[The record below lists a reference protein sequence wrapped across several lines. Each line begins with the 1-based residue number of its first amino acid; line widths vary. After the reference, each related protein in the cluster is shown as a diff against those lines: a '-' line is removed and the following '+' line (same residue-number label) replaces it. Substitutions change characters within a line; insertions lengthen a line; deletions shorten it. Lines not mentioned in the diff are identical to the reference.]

1 MTRASPLLVRFPFS
15 FPFLFLIFCFLFSVL
30 YSSGASASIP
40 TAFVTDGSPA
50 ARMIE
55 QRVLLDRRLE
65 RASWQEARLIWVVGA
80 TPDPLQWRRLLG
92 RVRVGAGLVFVPG
105 AKLPDLS
112 PLGLGRGVAISS
124 RVTLIPSEAPRAD
137 RMITREV
144 VWASAPQVA
153 RRWRLGRAA
162 AFSVLV
168 TEQRKQA
175 GSLQPVVLTGQMGS
189 GRVALVTLQLTDPS
203 NRELILW
210 PYFNYLLHVLSS
222 RASGTTPNTFASWPA
237 SPVPGHRTLWTLL
250 TVLAVLW
257 LLTLGLFIRARRYSK
272 AHPEIL
278 EQFFVGAA
286 QGPQKKPGS
295 DAWRAVGFT
304 RPLAGFLTLTGTMF
318 LIFAPWYYLTNVII
332 PNEVQPFPQAKG
344 MWNFAWEAL
353 QMAWFLFDAGTF
365 VAFVKYFA
373 EYRIKDPAEAVRSAQ
388 FFVWWQIL
396 TGLFQVTM
404 AGIVAVVFLPHT
416 RYGYSSNF
424 VILVAL
430 AQYPGFFA
438 VVTFFFQAYQRFDY
452 NIALDLLADWV
463 LRFALQIPCVLL
475 MRQWG
480 IDHPEYGEAFG
491 AAVGIG
497 IGYYLSALLT
507 FLVGV
512 LLYRRLG
519 LRLLPLF
526 LAHFDGDT
534 ARRMLLYGV
543 KVLGGQWFYRSA
555 KTAERVV
562 ISVLLFNYTEW
573 LGIESQI
580 HYNLMFLF
588 PVAYRFFETA
598 MAALSESHGNGK
610 PRLTQYYVT
619 RFLQVGSLY
628 TAIGLSIL
636 WALGPTFIR
645 HAMDPQ
651 WARAADYLVLAAIIG
666 AFYAPAWI
674 SDMLQKGAGHPG
686 LFAVILAIEQVLR
699 IGLFLL
705 LIPRW
710 QFFGFYLAMLIT
722 IALKVVGAWIVNHRR
737 IIALRIFYWQMF
749 VAPALAGLFNF
760 LLLRLLAGALGWTG
774 RVEVMVLFFG
784 GALLSFFVCFF
795 FNGLAGG
802 FDRALAGELQQA
814 SGMTGLLRPL
824 TRLFYWSARAGWTL
838 SPLHDR
844 FPVTLHDEAMEEAR
858 ELEAGARN
866 AERGA
871 RNKEQG
877 TRDKEPG
884 TGIEGC

>member
-1 MTRASPLLVRFPFS
+1 
-15 FPFLFLIFCFLFSVL
+15 LFSVL
-30 YSSGASASIP
+30 YSSTAPAAIP
-40 TAFVTDGSPA
+40 TAIISDRSPA
-50 ARMIE
+50 ASELER
-55 QRVLLDRRLE
+55 RVLLDERLQ
-65 RASWQEARLIWVVGA
+65 RVDRVQQASLIWVLGGA
-80 TPDPLQWRRLLG
+80 PEPTRWAEIVR
-92 RVRVGAGLVFVPG
+92 RVRGGAGLVLVPG

-112 PLGLGRGVAISS
+112 SLGLKPGGVASGRIS
-124 RVTLIPSEAPRAD
+124 LMPSEDSRAD
-137 RMITREV
+137 TMITRQV
-144 VWASAPQVA
+144 VWASAPQAA
-153 RRWRLGRAA
+153 RRWDLSPGRSYTTQVGALEHESA
-162 AFSVLV
+162 PP
-168 TEQRKQA
+168 R
-175 GSLQPVVLTGQMGS
+175 PVVLTGALGS
-189 GRVALVTLQLTDPS
+189 GRVVVLSLMLTDPS
-203 NRELILW
+203 NREVILW

-222 RASGTTPNTFASWPA
+222 RAAGAQPDPFAAWPA

-250 TVLAVLW
+250 VVLAVLW
-257 LLTLGLFIRARRYSK
+257 LLTIGLFLRARRFSK

-278 EQFFVGAA
+278 EEFFVDA
-286 QGPQKKPGS
+286 PRDSPKKPPPAA
-295 DAWRAVGFT
+295 AWRNVGFT

-332 PNEVQPFPQAKG
+332 PNDVQPFPQAKG
-344 MWNFAWEAL
+344 MWDFAWEAL

-373 EYRIKDPAEAVRSAQ
+373 EFRLKDPAEAVRSAQ

-475 MRQWG
+475 FRQWG
-480 IDHPEYGEAFG
+480 IDNPEYGEAFG

-497 IGYYLSALLT
+497 VGFYLSSLLT

-512 LLYRRLG
+512 FLYRRLG

-526 LAHFDGDT
+526 LAHFDGAT
-534 ARRMLLYGV
+534 AKRMLLYGV

-562 ISVLLFNYTEW
+562 ISVLLLNYTEW

-619 RFLQVGSLY
+619 RFFQVGSLY

-674 SDMLQKGAGHPG
+674 SDMLQKGTGHPG
-686 LFAVILAIEQVLR
+686 VFAVVLAIEQVLR

-705 LIPRW
+705 FIPRW
-710 QFFGFYLAMLIT
+710 QFYGFYLAMLIT
-722 IALKVVGAWIVNHRR
+722 IALKVAGAWIYNHHK
-737 IIALRIFYWQMF
+737 ITALRLFYWQMF
-749 VAPALAGLFNF
+749 AAPALAGLLNF
-760 LLLRLLAGALGWTG
+760 LLLRLLAGALGLTD
-774 RVEVMVLFFG
+774 RTEVMVLFFG

-814 SGMTGLLRPL
+814 SRMTGLLWPL

-844 FPVTLHDEAMEEAR
+844 FPVTIHEEAMEEAR
-858 ELEAGARN
+858 ELEN
-866 AERGA
+866 V
-871 RNKEQG
+871 
-877 TRDKEPG
+877 EPG
-884 TGIEGC
+884 PGNEE

>member
-1 MTRASPLLVRFPFS
+1 MTRASPFFILCS
-15 FPFLFLIFCFLFSVL
+15 LFLVL
-30 YSSGASASIP
+30 YSLPAPAAVIP
-40 TAFVTDGSPA
+40 TAIITDGSQT

-55 QRVLLDRRLE
+55 QRLLLDRRLE
-65 RASWQEARLIWVVGA
+65 PTRWQDARLIWVVGT
-80 TPDPLQWRRLLG
+80 TPKPARWSRILR
-92 RVRVGAGLVFVPG
+92 RVRGGAGLVLVPG
-105 AKLPDLS
+105 ATLPDLS
-112 PLGLGRGVAISS
+112 PLGLSPGSVNSE
-124 RVTLIPSEAPRAD
+124 RVSLTPSKDPKAD
-137 RMITREV
+137 LMITREV
-144 VWASAPQVA
+144 VWASAPQAA
-153 RRWRLGRAA
+153 RRHGLRGSA
-162 AFSVLV
+162 AFTVLV
-168 TEQRKQA
+168 EQERKEA
-175 GSLQPVVLTGQMGS
+175 DPRRPVVLMGSMGS
-189 GRVALVTLQLTDPS
+189 GQVALVTLQLTHPS
-203 NRELILW
+203 NRQLVLW

-222 RASGTTPNTFASWPA
+222 RCSGTSPDPFASWPA

-257 LLTLGLFIRARRYSK
+257 LLTAGLFFRARRYSK

-278 EQFFVGAA
+278 EEFFAGAPR
-286 QGPQKKPGS
+286 GPQKKRT
-295 DAWRAVGFT
+295 AWHSVGFT

-416 RYGYSSNF
+416 SYGYSSNF

-475 MRQWG
+475 MREWG
-480 IDHPEYGEAFG
+480 IAHPEYGEAFG

-512 LLYRRLG
+512 VLYRRLG

-526 LAHFDGDT
+526 LVHFDGRT
-534 ARRMLLYGV
+534 AKRMLLYGV

-562 ISVLLFNYTEW
+562 ISVLLLNYTEW

-598 MAALSESHGNGK
+598 MAALSESHGNQK

-619 RFLQVGSLY
+619 RFFQVGSLY

-651 WARAADYLVLAAIIG
+651 WGRAADYLVLAAIIG

-674 SDMLQKGAGHPG
+674 SDMLQKGTGHPG
-686 LFAVILAIEQVLR
+686 MFAVVLAIEQVLR
-699 IGLFLL
+699 IGLFYL

-710 QFFGFYLAMLIT
+710 QFYGFYLAMLIT
-722 IALKVVGAWIVNHRR
+722 IVLKVVGAWIINHRK
-737 IIALRIFYWQMF
+737 IIALRFFYWQMF
-749 VAPALAGLFNF
+749 VAPAAAGLFNF
-760 LLLRLLAGALGWTG
+760 LLLRLLAGTLGWTG
-774 RVEVMVLFFG
+774 RTEVMVLFFG
-784 GALLSFFVCFF
+784 GALLSFFICFF

-802 FDRALAGELQQA
+802 FDRALADELQQA
-814 SGMTGLLRPL
+814 SRMTGFLRPL
-824 TRLFYWSARAGWTL
+824 TILFYWSARAGWSL

-844 FPVTLHDEAMEEAR
+844 FPVTIHDEAMEEAR
-858 ELEAGARN
+858 ELDRQGEQ
-866 AERGA
+866 RGRR
-871 RNKEQG
+871 RNKERG
-877 TRDKEPG
+877 TQNRE
-884 TGIEGC
+884 